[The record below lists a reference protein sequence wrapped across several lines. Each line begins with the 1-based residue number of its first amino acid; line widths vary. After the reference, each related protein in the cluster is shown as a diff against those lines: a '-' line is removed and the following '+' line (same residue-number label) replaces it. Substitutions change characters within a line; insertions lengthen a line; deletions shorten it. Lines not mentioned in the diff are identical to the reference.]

1 METNSLMMAGVMGA
15 LAFQKGIDCKP
26 QHDSQLMGMALQG
39 KANTV
44 ELFNEWRRQWLHQC
58 RRAHSISSAK

>member
-1 METNSLMMAGVMGA
+1 METNSVMMAGVMGA
-15 LAFQKGIDCKP
+15 LAFQKGIGCNP

-44 ELFNEWRRQWLHQC
+44 ALFNEWRRQW
-58 RRAHSISSAK
+58 RRAYSISSAQ